1 MLEGMLLAIV
11 IVALAQL
18 PWLVWLFVRER
29 PQPDGGGGGGSKRG
43 QDPPQ
48 SPLEP
53 SFDWDAFEDDFH
65 SYAWAQRQRAL
76 REQSEPAP
84 ATGQSAE
91 TADSDGDALSG

>member
-11 IVALAQL
+11 IAALAQL

-29 PQPDGGGGGGSKRG
+29 PQPGGGGGGSKRG

-84 ATGQSAE
+84 ATGQG
-91 TADSDGDALSG
+91 ADVAPDGDALSG

>member
-29 PQPDGGGGGGSKRG
+29 PQPGGGGGGSKRG

-84 ATGQSAE
+84 ATGQG
-91 TADSDGDALSG
+91 ADVAPDGDALSG